1 MNGQPSLSSQEVDRT
16 LADLAKGAPAVREF
30 AGQLTSEGILS
41 EAQQFAP
48 IETGDLRNS
57 GTVVRRM
64 KQWIIGFTIRY
75 AAAVH
80 ERHETQSQYLR
91 RAIREHG
98 SRIFVAAARK
108 AFAERGGVR

>member
-1 MNGQPSLSSQEVDRT
+1 MSGQPSISTREVDRA
-16 LADLAKGAPAVREF
+16 LADLTKGAPAVREF
-30 AGQLTSEGILS
+30 AGQLTSEGVLS
-41 EAQQFAP
+41 EAQQLAP
-48 IETGDLRNS
+48 IRSGDLRNS

-91 RAIREHG
+91 RPIAEHG
-98 SRIFVAAARK
+98 PRIFVAAARK
-108 AFAERGGVR
+108 AFAERGGAR